1 MQGRR
6 LESVRV
12 WGMIYNNRNTKASLR
27 RWHLRLEGDEAVNL
41 WSRKTYSRNRGSQLI
56 VSYSLNRYRENS
68 KIRQCIEQGIQNLA
82 KRFWK
87 NSDPGAS
94 PDMWN
99 KNLCRW
105 GLSICI
111 FKTLRRRLVCSNRM
125 RICALKK
132 RSTTPAD
139 DLGSEHS
146 SNSVFHKAKLNL
158 HSCLPRTLDHSTFL
172 LFLGS
177 LTVQLRFQFF

>member
-105 GLSICI
+105 GLSWQFCSLN
-111 FKTLRRRLVCSNRM
+111 TL
-125 RICALKK
+125 
-132 RSTTPAD
+132 P
-139 DLGSEHS
+139 S
-146 SNSVFHKAKLNL
+146 S
-158 HSCLPRTLDHSTFL
+158 L
-172 LFLGS
+172 LFLLRS
-177 LTVQLRFQFF
+177 QLLNLLRFSCRQWVGFILLLTRYFPCLWLSAFLLCIYL